1 MVLRSDFIV
10 EIKTRLEEEGFMHH
24 VDLGMQLPLHVLNR
38 YTLPQVLDLVEH
50 AWKSLQQF
58 NFVRV
63 WVNDNL
69 EYRNV
74 FVTAAAIVTR
84 LPVTLGTAVTL
95 PYARNPIDMAGAFA
109 ALSELTG
116 GKEISL
122 GLGTGTRSILGEQVE
137 MIKPVTMVAESLS
150 CFRKLFAGDEIR
162 REEIAN
168 LAEFFHLKSASYRLR
183 FPISAPIRL
192 YYGGF
197 GTPGPRL
204 TRVVGELAD
213 GALRGSR
220 LSRTMD
226 ESLAIFDGFERA
238 RAQSGQ
244 RAPLLKAMII
254 NASLSE
260 DGAAARAHAKRFASH
275 VLCDEPDA
283 IIEKRG
289 IDLARLKPL
298 REAYKNN
305 EGVDVGAKLVPD
317 DLIDKVVIAG
327 TPKDCLEKISEF
339 FSLAKTRGFNQLLI
353 GVPLGPNLREVI
365 DIWGEKI
372 LPALR

>member
-1 MVLRSDFIV
+1 MLQA
-10 EIKTRLEEEGFMHH
+10 
-24 VDLGMQLPLHVLNR
+24 DLGMQLPLHVLNR
-38 YTLPQVLDLVEH
+38 YSLTELLKLVEQ
-50 AWKSLQQF
+50 AWVSLRDF
-58 NFVRV
+58 NFIRI

-69 EYRNV
+69 EYRNI
-74 FVTAAAIVTR
+74 FVCASAIVTR
-84 LPVTLGTAVTL
+84 VPVTLGTAVTL

-109 ALSELTG
+109 ALSDLTG

-137 MIKPVTMVAESLS
+137 MVKPVTMVAESLI
-150 CFRKLFAGDEIR
+150 CFRKLFAGEEVRRDEFPT
-162 REEIAN
+162 
-168 LAEFFHLKSASYRLR
+168 LAAFFHLKAASYRLR
-183 FPISAPIRL
+183 FPTVAPIYL

-220 LSRTMD
+220 LSRTID
-226 ESLAIFDGFERA
+226 ESMAIFDGFERA
-238 RAQSGQ
+238 RAQSG
-244 RAPLLKAMII
+244 RKHPLRKAMII

-260 DGAAARAHAKRFASH
+260 DGQAARAHAKRFASH

-283 IIEKRG
+283 ILEKRG

-298 REAYKNN
+298 RQAYENN
-305 EGVDVGAKLVPD
+305 QGVDVGATLVPD

-327 TPKDCLEKISEF
+327 TPKDCLEKITELF
-339 FSLAKTRGFNQLLI
+339 DLAKRRGFNQLLI
-353 GVPLGPNLREVI
+353 GVPLGPNLKEVI
-365 DIWGEKI
+365 EIWAKKI
-372 LPALR
+372 LPALRQL